1 MKFLSSDIK
10 KVGAEPEFGG
20 RKFDVLPRGPGLGLE
35 KIPKNRWRNRRSAT
49 SFRYEILW
57 EVPNFWVGF
66 FLVSKGYGRIC
77 YQIPH
82 LPIELENFFLIRGPS
97 SLNKNISTTTD
108 CTNRSCEFFRGVR
121 GSIAGFFIHPRHF
134 PILVEVCR

>member
-1 MKFLSSDIK
+1 MGRLF
-10 KVGAEPEFGG
+10 FG
-20 RKFDVLPRGPGLGLE
+20 F
-35 KIPKNRWRNRRSAT
+35 
-49 SFRYEILW
+49 
-57 EVPNFWVGF
+57 
-66 FLVSKGYGRIC
+66 KGYGRIC
-77 YQIPH
+77 YQIPY

-108 CTNRSCEFFRGVR
+108 CSNRSCEFFRGVR

>member
-1 MKFLSSDIK
+1 MVAFPMFANSRCCSKMLLTPVKWALVAND
-10 KVGAEPEFGG
+10 PM
-20 RKFDVLPRGPGLGLE
+20 
-35 KIPKNRWRNRRSAT
+35 NRWRNRRSAT